1 MHVAVIETAIGVWI
15 PIDPARP
22 MPAPGARPMGQAAL
36 AMRAQGITVVFGDQF
51 EHDQFLGM
59 VAEPGGW
66 RPVRR
71 RVVAIQDR
79 FPSQSRAQAWTRL
92 HDHARTLGIPVGN
105 GQALTKLC
113 RDKLRCQHV
122 LEQDPHIRM
131 PIQEA
136 RPAHFE
142 AALNRWGGAFAKPR
156 FGALGTGV
164 RYLQPGAAIPLRL
177 PSVVDGADD
186 PTLLQWP
193 VRPGT
198 SWGGR
203 VLRVL
208 AQRTHAS
215 SSTPRFGWH
224 LLPPV
229 LRQSRADRVVNA
241 ARGAEVMPARD
252 VLSPVVLDEVRAMVE
267 RVCTTLETAPDP
279 GGVALELGIDLALDA
294 DLRPWVLEV
303 NSRPRGRLAVLA
315 RRDSGRFL
323 QAHQSAMMRPWHTLA
338 QQYA

>member
-1 MHVAVIETAIGVWI
+1 MAVNETAIGVWI

-22 MPAPGARPMGQAAL
+22 MPAPAARPMGQAAL
-36 AMRAQGITVVFGDQF
+36 AMRAQGITVVFGDRF
-51 EHDQFLGM
+51 ENDQFVGM

-66 RPVRR
+66 RPVRCE
-71 RVVAIQDR
+71 VVAIQDR
-79 FPSQSRAQAWTRL
+79 FPSQSRSQAWTRL
-92 HDHARTLGIPVGN
+92 HDHARTLRIPVGN
-105 GQALTKLC
+105 GQTLTELC
-113 RDKLRCQHV
+113 RDKLRCQHL

-136 RPAHFE
+136 RPEHFE
-142 AALNRWGGAFAKPR
+142 ATLNRWGGAFAKPR

-164 RYLQPGAAIPLRL
+164 RYLPPGVPIPLRL

-193 VRPGT
+193 VRPGAG
-198 SWGGR
+198 WGGR

-208 AQRTHAS
+208 AQRTRAP
-215 SSTPRFGWH
+215 SSTSELRWH

-241 ARGAEVMPARD
+241 ARGAEVMPAQD
-252 VLSPVVLDEVRAMVE
+252 GLSPVVLDEVRAMVE
-267 RVCTTLETAPDP
+267 RVCAALEAAPDP

-315 RRDSGRFL
+315 RRDPDRFL
-323 QAHQSAMMRPWHTLA
+323 QAHQNAMVRPWHTLA